1 MTGRREESARESR
14 RRLLEAATALVA
26 EGGPRAASVQA
37 VADRAGI
44 SRGSVAWHFG
54 SKEGLIVEV
63 IGQAFRSAEDEYRRM
78 LPETGPL
85 TFDALLDA
93 HLTVVDA
100 PCGRVFATVLPEVM
114 GGPGPLRDAYVR
126 GYEGT
131 RRVWVGYLERITSGA
146 PGLPDAKSL
155 ASLVFGSG
163 VGVNTLHG
171 LDGLVDRTEAF
182 AALRTLFE
190 LAGGAAGTR
199 APAVR
204 P

>member
-14 RRLLEAATALVA
+14 RRLLEAATELVA

-63 IGQAFRSAEDEYRRM
+63 IGQAFRSAEEEYRRV
-78 LPETGPL
+78 LPESGPL

-93 HLTVVDA
+93 HLSVVDA
-100 PCGRVFATVLPEVM
+100 SCGRVFATVLPEVM
-114 GGPGPLRDAYVR
+114 GGPGPLRDAYVK

-131 RRVWVGYLERITSGA
+131 RRVWVGYLERITAGT

-171 LDGLVDRTEAF
+171 LDGLVDRAEAF

-190 LAGGAAGTR
+190 LAGGGPAPDAR
-199 APAVR
+199 A
-204 P
+204 